1 MESIDSIV
9 AELKALPP
17 AQLERAAL
25 YIHQLSENSQADRIA
40 AFRNTAGALTAA
52 EADEWLQA
60 IEDCE
65 RIDESAW

>member
-17 AQLERAAL
+17 AQLKRAAV
-25 YIHQLSENSQADRIA
+25 YIHQLSEKGQADRMD
-40 AFRNTAGALTAA
+40 AFRNTAGTLTAA
-52 EADEWLQA
+52 QADEWLKA